1 MRTVNLIDGVPD
13 AASRIARLARAGAAC
28 AALVAAAM
36 ATAAPP
42 VVNTEPLAPE
52 QQREKFKLPA
62 GFAIELVA
70 AEPQIQKPMNMAFDA
85 RGRLWVTHS
94 VEYPF
99 AAAAG
104 TKPRDGLTILEDFGP
119 DGRARKATLF
129 ADELNIPIGVLPLP
143 VPPGGKTAAIV
154 WSIPN
159 IWKVTDTDGDG
170 QADLREVLYGPF
182 DCVDTHGN
190 QNAFRLGADGWV
202 YANHGFRNQSRVKL
216 RGVGDVVLHLN
227 SGNTY
232 RFRPDGSAIEHVT
245 SGQTNPFGMCFDA
258 LGNRFNADCHSS
270 PLTMLLPGANY
281 PGIGAP
287 AGGLGVA
294 PAITADAHGSTGI
307 GAVAIA
313 ETDRV
318 PDAYRG
324 DVFIGNVVN
333 CLVHRDRI
341 EWRGSSPWV
350 QKPDDFLTCEDLW
363 FRPADLQLGPD
374 GALYVADFYNCII
387 GHYEVDL
394 KHPRRDRHRGRI
406 WRVVWKGEPGAAP
419 AGSASIVDLTKL
431 PTPALAERLA
441 DPNETVRRLAMEQ
454 LVERGRTD
462 ATVVGTLQ
470 QRSDSEHRR
479 ARALRALALLDR
491 LEPAA
496 IAAAGADE
504 SRLVR
509 VHLVKALE
517 ALPGWDESRAALVRG
532 RLTDADPFVRRAAA
546 EALAAHPAI
555 ESVEP
560 LLRCWAAAPAE
571 DVQLVHA
578 VRIALRKHLVTATPE
593 QLAGLVATG
602 DDATRL
608 VEIMAAVP
616 GEFAAWRAF
625 ELVRGSGAPV
635 KAWSRSLD
643 GVAARCGDA
652 RIDEAARAARAAC
665 GDDLRLQEELLQP
678 MLERVTQSKRPIAA
692 EGDFGRWAAAY
703 SAAVLADGVKPAPSD
718 SALRLA
724 VSAVKRQ
731 GVASAFDAVM
741 RIARDAKRPPDL
753 IESAA
758 AAAVA
763 ADRDR
768 ALALALPLIGEVSE
782 PYPVRI
788 AFARVLGNE
797 DSPEVRAAIG
807 RALKPSTASQQK
819 ELAMVLLSRKEGAG
833 LLLELIGAGKASAL
847 LLQDRQVLERLGKAG
862 VVGLDERIQTLT
874 AGMPAADKR
883 IQQAILKVAG
893 QFHKAG
899 GAAETGAELFTK
911 HCAACHR
918 FADRGGLVGPQ
929 LEGIGQRGAERLL
942 EDILDPNRNVD
953 EAFRTTT
960 VALAD
965 GRVISGLRLREEA
978 ADVVFADAT
987 GKEVRV
993 SKGEIEETN
1002 TSRVSPMPA
1011 NMLDQVG
1018 EGNLP
1023 HLLAYLLRQQAPA
1036 AP

>member
-1 MRTVNLIDGVPD
+1 MAN
-13 AASRIARLARAGAAC
+13 AAFFTPRLACAGAAC
-28 AALVAAAM
+28 AALVVAAM

-119 DGRARKATLF
+119 EGRARKATLF

-143 VPPGGKTAAIV
+143 VPPGGKTAAII

-170 QADLREVLYGPF
+170 KADLREVLYGPF
-182 DCVDTHGN
+182 DFADTHGN
-190 QNAFRLGADGWV
+190 QNAFRLAADGWV

-216 RGVGDVVLHLN
+216 RGAGDVVLQLN

-245 SGQTNPFGMCFDA
+245 SGQTNPFGMCFDP

-270 PLTMLLPGANY
+270 PLTMLLAGGNY
-281 PGIGAP
+281 PGIGA
-287 AGGLGVA
+287 AGHGGLGYA
-294 PAITADAHGSTGI
+294 PAVTADAHGSTGI
-307 GAVAIA
+307 GAVAIS
-313 ETDRV
+313 ETDRF
-318 PDAYRG
+318 PEAYRG
-324 DVFIGNVVN
+324 DVFVGNVVN

-350 QKPDDFLTCEDLW
+350 QKPDNFLTCEDLW
-363 FRPADLQLGPD
+363 FRPVDLQLGPD

-406 WRVVWKGEPGAAP
+406 WRVVWKGEAGAAP

-462 ATVVGTLQ
+462 ATVVDALK
-470 QRSDSEHRR
+470 QRSEAEHRR

-491 LEPAA
+491 LDPAA
-496 IAAAGADE
+496 IAAAAADE

-532 RLTDADPFVRRAAA
+532 RLADADPFVRRAAA

-555 ESVEP
+555 ESVAP

-578 VRIALRKHLVTATPE
+578 VRIALRKHLVTATPD
-593 QLAGLVATG
+593 QLAGLVANG
-602 DDATRL
+602 DDAIRL
-608 VEIMAAVP
+608 AEILATIP
-616 GEFAAWRAF
+616 GEVAAWRAF

-643 GVAARCGDA
+643 GVAARCGAA
-652 RIDEAARAARAAC
+652 RIDEAASAARTAC

-724 VSAVKRQ
+724 VSVVKRQ
-731 GVASAFDAVM
+731 GIASAFDAVM

-768 ALALALPLIGEVSE
+768 ALALALPLMGEVSE

-797 DSPEVRAAIG
+797 DSPDVRAAIG

-819 ELAMVLLSRKEGAG
+819 DLAMALLSRKEGAG
-833 LLLELIGAGKASAL
+833 LLLELIAAGKASAL
-847 LLQDRQVLERLGKAG
+847 LLQDGQVVQRIRQAGIAG
-862 VVGLDERIQTLT
+862 VDEQIKTLT

-883 IQQAILKVAG
+883 IQQAIGKVAG

-899 GAAETGAELFTK
+899 GTAETGAELFTK

-929 LEGIGQRGAERLL
+929 LEGIGQRGPERLL

-993 SKGEIEETN
+993 PKGEIEETN
-1002 TSRVSPMPA
+1002 TSPVSPMPA

-1023 HLLAYLLRQQAPA
+1023 HLLAYLMRQQSPA

>member
-1 MRTVNLIDGVPD
+1 MRSADRLHGVPN
-13 AASRIARLARAGAAC
+13 AAFLTPRLAGAAAW
-28 AALVAAAM
+28 AALMAAAM

-52 QQREKFKLPA
+52 QQRAQFELPA

-143 VPPGGKTAAIV
+143 VAPGGKTAAIV

-170 QADLREVLYGPF
+170 KADLREVLYGPF
-182 DCVDTHGN
+182 DFADTHGN

-216 RGVGDVVLHLN
+216 RGLGEVVLQLS

-245 SGQTNPFGMCFDA
+245 WGQVNPFGMSFDA
-258 LGNRFNADCHSS
+258 LGNRFNADCHSK
-270 PLTMLLPGANY
+270 PLTMLLPGGRYQAQFTLPNPDY
-281 PGIGAP
+281 VD
-287 AGGLGVA
+287 GLGRA
-294 PAITADAHGSTGI
+294 PETTADAHGSTGI

-313 ETDRV
+313 ETDRF

-324 DVFIGNVVN
+324 DAFVGNVVN
-333 CLVHRDRI
+333 CRVHRDRI
-341 EWRGSSPWV
+341 AWRGSSPWV

-363 FRPADLQLGPD
+363 FRPVDLQLGPD

-419 AGSASIVDLTKL
+419 TGPAPIVDLTTL
-431 PTPALAERLA
+431 ATPALAERLG

-462 ATVVGTLQ
+462 ATVMVTLK

-479 ARALRALALLDR
+479 ARALRALALLDS
-491 LEPAA
+491 LDPAA
-496 IAAAGADE
+496 IAAAAADE

-509 VHLVKALE
+509 VHLVKAVE
-517 ALPGWDESRAALVRG
+517 ALSDWDEPRAVIVRA
-532 RLTDADPFVRRAAA
+532 RLADADPFVRRAAA

-560 LLRCWAAAPAE
+560 LLRCWAEASTE

-578 VRIALRKHLVTATPE
+578 VRIALRKQLVTATPE
-593 QLAGLVATG
+593 QLAGLVAKG
-602 DDATRL
+602 EDAPRL
-608 VEIMAAVP
+608 AEILVTVP
-616 GEFAAWRAF
+616 GDVAAWRAF
-625 ELVRGSGAPV
+625 ELVRAAGAPV
-635 KAWSRSLD
+635 AAWSNALVA
-643 GVAARCGDA
+643 VAAHCSDA
-652 RIDEAARAARAAC
+652 RRDDAARAARTAC
-665 GDDLRLQEELLQP
+665 GDDLRLQEDVLRPLLQRR
-678 MLERVTQSKRPIAA
+678 LLTAGGE
-692 EGDFGRWAAAY
+692 FGRWAAAY
-703 SAAVLADGVKPAPSD
+703 AAAVLADGATPAPSD
-718 SALRLA
+718 DTLRIA
-724 VSAVKRQ
+724 VSAVKSV
-731 GVASAFDAVM
+731 GMSSAFEAVM

-768 ALALALPLIGEVSE
+768 ARALALPVMGEVSE
-782 PYPVRI
+782 PFPVRL

-797 DSPEVRAAIG
+797 DSPDVRAAIG
-807 RALKPSTASQQK
+807 RGLKSSTASQQK
-819 ELAMVLLSRKEGAG
+819 DLAMVLLSRKEGAG
-833 LLLELIGAGKASAL
+833 LLLELIGAGKASAV
-847 LLQDRQVLERLGKAG
+847 LLQDGQVLEQLKKAG
-862 VVGLDERIQTLT
+862 IDGLDERVKTLT
-874 AGMPAADKR
+874 AGMPAADRR
-883 IQQAILKVAG
+883 IQQAIGKVAG

-899 GAAETGAELFTK
+899 GTAETGAELFTK

-965 GRVISGLRLREEA
+965 GRVVSGLRLREEA

-993 SKGEIEETN
+993 PKVEIEETN

-1023 HLLAYLLRQQAPA
+1023 HLLAYLMRQQAPA